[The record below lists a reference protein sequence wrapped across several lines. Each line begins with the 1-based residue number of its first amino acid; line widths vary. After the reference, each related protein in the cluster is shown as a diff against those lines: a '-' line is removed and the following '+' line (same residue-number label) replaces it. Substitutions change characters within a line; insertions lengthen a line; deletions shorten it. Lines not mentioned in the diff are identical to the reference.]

1 MVNNFYMKNINS
13 TKFSTKRILLA
24 ILKLDFLKDI
34 NQFRPNTKIVKYAV
48 KQKNANEKRN
58 TTFLE
63 KINIFS

>member
-1 MVNNFYMKNINS
+1 MKNINS